1 MRWEDEAAAWV
12 ALRSVDGIGDVVAY
26 RLVQQLGDPA
36 TVLTASE
43 ATLIAAGATA
53 KLVDALRRVARA
65 DAEAEVARIR
75 DAGARVVD
83 RTSAEYPALLRDV
96 GDAPLYVVARGQIE
110 VDAPAIAVVGA
121 RHATPYGRQVA
132 ARLAEDLAH
141 AGITVVS
148 GLARG
153 IDAAAHEGA
162 LHGGGHTVAVL
173 GSGIDVIYPPEHRDL
188 TERIIATGGLL
199 SERPVGTPPLPAH
212 FPARNRII
220 AGMTRGTVVVEA
232 AERSGSLITA
242 RLALDYHREVFA
254 VPGRVDSPLSAGTH
268 RLIQQGAK
276 LTGRLEDIVDEITPV
291 LRPRTATETA
301 ATAVVRRADHD
312 PMLALFAAG
321 PLSIDEIIRES
332 GWPAGRVL
340 SWVFDQELHGK
351 LDQLPGK
358 LFQLHHS
365 GMR

>member
-12 ALRSVDGIGDVVAY
+12 ALRSVDGLGDVAAY
-26 RLVQQLGDPA
+26 RLLQRLGDP
-36 TVLTASE
+36 TSVLDASE
-43 ATLIAAGATA
+43 AILTGAGAA
-53 KLVDALRRVARA
+53 PRLIQALARVSRA
-65 DAEAEVARIR
+65 DAEAEVGRIR
-75 DAGARVVD
+75 DAGARVIG
-83 RTSAEYPALLRDV
+83 RTSPEYPRLLREV
-96 GDAPLYVVARGQIE
+96 PDAPLFVVVRGQIE

-121 RHATPYGRQVA
+121 RHATPYGRQIA

-162 LHGGGHTVAVL
+162 LHASGHTVAVL
-173 GSGIDVIYPPEHRDL
+173 GCGIDVVYPPEHREL
-188 TERIIATGGLL
+188 TDRIVATGGLI

-220 AGMTRGTVVVEA
+220 AAMTQGTVVVEA

-242 RLALDYHREVFA
+242 RLALEYHREVFA

-268 RLIQQGAK
+268 RLIQEGAK
-276 LTGRLEDIVDEITPV
+276 LTARLEDIVGEIAPA
-291 LRPRTATETA
+291 LCARTSGA
-301 ATAVVRRADHD
+301 ATTGVGSGFNDHD
-312 PMLALFAAG
+312 PLLGLFAAG
-321 PLSIDEIIRES
+321 PLSIDEIIHES
-332 GWPAGRVL
+332 GWPAAQVL
-340 SWVFDQELHGK
+340 SWVFDQELRGK

-358 LFQLHHS
+358 LFQLHQA
-365 GMR
+365 GIG